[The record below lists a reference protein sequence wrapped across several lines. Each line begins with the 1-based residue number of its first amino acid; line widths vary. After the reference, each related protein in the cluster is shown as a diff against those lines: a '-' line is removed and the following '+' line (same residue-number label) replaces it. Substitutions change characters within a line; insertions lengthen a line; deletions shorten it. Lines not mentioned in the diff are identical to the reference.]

1 VHTVS
6 ERHVDVHLKYY
17 DTDKVAEKEE
27 QHDEKCIVTDSGD
40 RECYFDKSS
49 DEDYEAAEKLTRRS
63 NNKENV
69 EDNDGEHLPAGQH
82 LLVDIER
89 VNSDFLNSEVR
100 LAEAMVKV
108 VNTSKLTLLSYH
120 CHKFILMG
128 VSCVGILLK

>member
-1 VHTVS
+1 MIPSPPSSGKKPPKTKYTSKVYSHVHTVS

-49 DEDYEAAEKLTRRS
+49 DEDYEAAEKLMRRS

-89 VNSDFLNSEVR
+89 VNSDFL
-100 LAEAMVKV
+100 
-108 VNTSKLTLLSYH
+108 
-120 CHKFILMG
+120 KFR
-128 VSCVGILLK
+128 S